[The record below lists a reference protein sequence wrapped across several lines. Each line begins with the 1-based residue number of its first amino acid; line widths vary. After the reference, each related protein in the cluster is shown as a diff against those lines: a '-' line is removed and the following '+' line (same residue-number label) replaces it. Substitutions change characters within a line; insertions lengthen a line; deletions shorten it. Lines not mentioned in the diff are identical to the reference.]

1 MKKIQHETH
10 WSHQENGK
18 SDHTSTTKNTKTKR
32 RHANPPARLA
42 FRHREKTAKQ
52 NKKRGQSPNKTPRT
66 KTQDLPSDT
75 GGMSHRV
82 IKNMHYEPIKI
93 FIHGPA
99 NSVKQCISKLPLKK
113 EANGDITREN
123 CTQRKHSLRFLSH
136 AFPSIRHRITKR
148 QNL

>member
-1 MKKIQHETH
+1 MKHSGLIRKLANRITQAQQKAPKPKDDTQIPPPDLRFAIERKQR
-10 WSHQENGK
+10 S
-18 SDHTSTTKNTKTKR
+18 KTK
-32 RHANPPARLA
+32 
-42 FRHREKTAKQ
+42 E
-52 NKKRGQSPNKTPRT
+52 RGQSPNKTPTT
-66 KTQDLPSDT
+66 KAQDLPSDT

-113 EANGDITREN
+113 EANCDITLEI

-136 AFPSIRHRITKR
+136 VLFQASAIES
-148 QNL
+148 